1 MQPNI
6 TRRLLGIPVWE
17 LLVEEAEN
25 VDDANLGQRA
35 TAKNVAKLDT
45 SWYTIQA
52 ADLHHF
58 IIYDCHGICSL
69 PEAGKVLQA
78 ICGYQRA
85 VIKGLLVV
93 RRSHRL
99 CYSK

>member
-1 MQPNI
+1 MRPNI
-6 TRRLLGIPVWE
+6 TRTLLVTPVWE
-17 LLVEEAEN
+17 LLAEY

-35 TAKNVAKLDT
+35 TAKNLARLDR
-45 SWYTIQA
+45 SWYTIHS
-52 ADLHHF
+52 ADLRHF
-58 IIYDCHGICSL
+58 IIYDCHGISSL
-69 PEAGKVLQA
+69 AEAGKVLQA

>member
-17 LLVEEAEN
+17 LLVEEVEN

-35 TAKNVAKLDT
+35 TAKNVVRLDR
-45 SWYTIQA
+45 SWYTIQT
-52 ADLHHF
+52 ADLRHF

-69 PEAGKVLQA
+69 A
-78 ICGYQRA
+78 
-85 VIKGLLVV
+85 
-93 RRSHRL
+93 
-99 CYSK
+99 

>member
-1 MQPNI
+1 MSTKCSPISQE
-6 TRRLLGIPVWE
+6 GCWE

-35 TAKNVAKLDT
+35 KAKNVARLDR

-52 ADLHHF
+52 DLRHF
-58 IIYDCHGICSL
+58 IIYDCRGIFAVL
-69 PEAGKVLQA
+69 PRREKYYKQS
-78 ICGYQRA
+78 A